1 MKQAKLSVLRR
12 NLSTLLNA
20 VNNDHEPLMVT
31 RRRGKPVVLLSL
43 EDYEALD
50 RSASLRMANSP
61 SMNKL
66 LSSFAEVDEISFVPD
81 VLTDHDKSG
90 RG

>member
-12 NLSTLLNA
+12 NLATLLNA
-20 VNNDHEPLMVT
+20 VNNDHEPLLVT

-50 RSASLRMANSP
+50 RSASPRIANSP
-61 SMNKL
+61 SMDKL
-66 LSSFAEVDEISFVPD
+66 LNSFAEVDEITFVPD
-81 VLTDHDKSG
+81 VVTAPDKAG